1 MNNNIIDSLS
11 DQIIKP
17 DFLNNLNF
25 LIDTNFRISPKTYSL
40 ELLIKMTIDSNSDFN
55 IFTLLKWL
63 KYKFSKI
70 NNAIKI
76 YDWDDDAEF
85 DFQRE
90 YGNYKTYLIFETS
103 NIIKFIDELNNN
115 SLNCD
120 KFIISIDRNEFN
132 NIIKII
138 SNNIENDEI
147 INYFKK
153 IFNGILEKYFNSI
166 IRN

>member
-17 DFLNNLNF
+17 YFLKDLNY
-25 LIDTNFRISPKTYSL
+25 LIDTNFVISTNTHSL
-40 ELLIKMTIDSNSDFN
+40 ELLIKMTIDSNSAFN
-55 IFTLLKWL
+55 IFELLKWL

-70 NNAIKI
+70 NDTIKI
-76 YDWDDDAEF
+76 YNWDDDAEF

-90 YGNYKTYLIFETS
+90 YGNYKTYLIFKS
-103 NIIKFIDELNNN
+103 IDIIKFINEL
-115 SLNCD
+115 D
-120 KFIISIDRNEFN
+120 KYVISIDKNEFN
-132 NIIKII
+132 NILKII
-138 SNNIENDEI
+138 SENIKNDEI

-153 IFNGILEKYFNSI
+153 IFNGILERYFNLI